1 METINNMAA
10 AATKAVWGTLES
22 KSTIEPTRQD
32 HSNAG
37 VMGVPQPEM
46 TGQTSEIGQATR
58 DELKKDAEQEPLSGV
73 TGDTSKGEPYDA
85 GNLKNPFASS
95 GGPAKQEP
103 LSGVTGDTFK
113 GQPYD
118 AGNFSNPL
126 ISSEEGTKH
135 EPTSGEAG
143 AFQGEQAGAHSDNS
157 PLVSSGNDTKQQPLS
172 GAIGGVSDGHPS
184 HPESTA
190 LASTPLSSRDE
201 TVGKQPPTSQQNV
214 GHPKPEAA
222 LVNDEPK
229 APINPS
235 VTEAGDKLGG
245 GEQLNNPDKHLG
257 PRSTEEVAQTRG
269 GDAGNTQATTAG
281 QKEKEQMSDSEGLQ
295 SKLGDKRLDS
305 KESENK
311 GIGTKHVES
320 TGLYADGGDFDVTKP
335 GAGAE
340 ADRLREHKEEA
351 GDGDDKGHSGKPS
364 LGHRI
369 KAKFKH

>member
-1 METINNMAA
+1 MAA
-10 AATKAVWGTLES
+10 AATKAVWGTPES
-22 KSTIEPTRQD
+22 NSTEPTRQD
-32 HSNAG
+32 HFNAG
-37 VMGVPQPEM
+37 VMDVSQPEM

-85 GNLKNPFASS
+85 GNLKNPLASS

-103 LSGVTGDTFK
+103 LSGVTGDTSK

-126 ISSEEGTKH
+126 ISSKEGTKH

-143 AFQGEQAGAHSDNS
+143 AFQGEQAGAHSDNG

-172 GAIGGVSDGHPS
+172 GAIGGVSDGRS
-184 HPESTA
+184 SNPESA
-190 LASTPLSSRDE
+190 APASTPLSSGDE

-235 VTEAGDKLGG
+235 VTKAGDKLGG
-245 GEQLNNPDKHLG
+245 GEQLSNPDKHLG
-257 PRSTEEVAQTRG
+257 PRPTEEVAQTRG
-269 GDAGNTQATTAG
+269 GDAGNTQATTAD
-281 QKEKEQMSDSEGLQ
+281 QKKKEKMSDSEGLQ
-295 SKLGDKRLDS
+295 PKSGGKQLDS

-311 GIGTKHVES
+311 GTGTKHVES
-320 TGLYADGGDFDVTKP
+320 TGLYADGGDFDVTRP

-351 GDGDDKGHSGKPS
+351 GDVDDKGHLGKPS